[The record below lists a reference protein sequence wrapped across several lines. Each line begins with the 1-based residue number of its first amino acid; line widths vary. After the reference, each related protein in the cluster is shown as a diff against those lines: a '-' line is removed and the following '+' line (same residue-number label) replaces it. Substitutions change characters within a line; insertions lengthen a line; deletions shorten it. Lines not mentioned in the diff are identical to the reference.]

1 MYEMVIGVT
10 PFSDGNMDAKNML
23 IGNLELYWPEDF
35 KGSYLLKD
43 LVGMLLEKDP
53 ERRMAWF
60 KDTSILD
67 HGWFKQELAAPPVEW
82 GRGESADVGP
92 LDEKWQQVDFFEEL
106 FDTRGV
112 SFEV

>member
-43 LVGMLLEKDP
+43 LVGMLLE
-53 ERRMAWF
+53 
-60 KDTSILD
+60 
-67 HGWFKQELAAPPVEW
+67 
-82 GRGESADVGP
+82 
-92 LDEKWQQVDFFEEL
+92 
-106 FDTRGV
+106 
-112 SFEV
+112 